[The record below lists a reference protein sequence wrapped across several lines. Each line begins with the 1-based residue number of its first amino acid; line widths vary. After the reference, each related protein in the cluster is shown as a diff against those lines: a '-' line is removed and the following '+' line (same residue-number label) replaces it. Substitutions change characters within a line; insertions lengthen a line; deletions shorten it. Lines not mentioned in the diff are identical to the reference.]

1 MLFFNFYP
9 PYLYSCCDILCIITI
24 TPPPISS
31 DTFPNIFASGIYLLS
46 LKSLTLIYAF
56 KNDDLIPDIM
66 LTRHLRLHIGAMSI
80 AVLITGCYGDL
91 NITCEFPGPG
101 CYDPD
106 SINLYFFHSAE
117 VNRPARGIAAFPD
130 GGIPKSLFKKV
141 SLCRFN
147 TIQKSLV
154 TIMDYGA
161 LPYSAGRWKFNLMI
175 RNDSAAFM
183 IEPVSGWVNELKWGM
198 DSIIYLKYR
207 FWHIYDIRSGEL
219 TTTESDIELPVN
231 TRSLP
236 VSELKII
243 AKEFTY
249 KERAIDLDA
258 IAPANK
264 RKRIR
269 ELSQLEGNQSYR
281 DALIETLADDLTDT
295 EINRIISA
303 INDYVNGL
311 DSYDSL
317 LKKESADKTIKEL
330 QNLL

>member
-1 MLFFNFYP
+1 VIFYALLLP
-9 PYLYSCCDILCIITI
+9 H
-24 TPPPISS
+24 PPISPN
-31 DTFPNIFASGIYLLS
+31 TFPKIFASGIYLLS

-207 FWHIYDIRSGEL
+207 FRYIYNIRSGEL
-219 TTTESDIELPVN
+219 TTAESDIMPTEDIRPLA
-231 TRSLP
+231 
-236 VSELKII
+236 VSDLKALI
-243 AKEFTY
+243 KGLTY
-249 KERAIDLDA
+249 KDLGIDLDV
-258 IAPANK
+258 ISPAGK
-264 RKRIR
+264 RERFK
-269 ELSQLEGNQSYR
+269 ELSQLKGNQEYR
-281 DALIETLADDLTDT
+281 DALIETLAYDLSED
-295 EINRIISA
+295 EINSIISGITDY
-303 INDYVNGL
+303 INSL
-311 DSYDSL
+311 DSYDRL
-317 LKKESADKTIKEL
+317 LKKEYADKTIKGLEKIKSG
-330 QNLL
+330 NGRDRS